1 MAVIDWLL
9 RKPHARSGAG
19 PKPAPTVARRTID
32 LGDRALPLAIR
43 TLRTARRM
51 TLRLAPDGSEARVT
65 LPPWGRIGEA
75 EAFARERSAWLARQ
89 LDTLQVA
96 EPPRAGGDLPYRGE
110 RLVIEWRA
118 DAPRKPVFDDGAI
131 LLGGPEA
138 SLPARL
144 QRWLEGEALRLIG
157 QDAAGYALAA
167 GVALPPLRLARARRR
182 WGSCAGDGTVRINW
196 RLVMA
201 PDAVRRSVV
210 AHEIAHLV
218 HFDHGPAFHALLT
231 ALYEGEIA
239 QANRWLKR
247 EGRSLY
253 VIFG

>member
-1 MAVIDWLL
+1 VAVIDWLL
-9 RKPHARSGAG
+9 RKPPQTKA
-19 PKPAPTVARRTID
+19 PAVARRTLD

-89 LDTLQVA
+89 LDALDIG
-96 EPPRAGGDLPYRGE
+96 EPPRAGGELPYRGE
-110 RLVIEWRA
+110 RLTIAWQV
-118 DAPRKPVFDDGAI
+118 DAQRKPVLDDGAI
-131 LLGGPEA
+131 VLGGPEA
-138 SLPARL
+138 SLTARL
-144 QRWLEGEALRLIG
+144 QRWLEDEALRLIG
-157 QDAAGYALAA
+157 EDAEGYAATA
-167 GVALPPLRLARARRR
+167 RVPVPPLRLARARRR
-182 WGSCAGDGTVRINW
+182 WGSCASDGTVRINW

-218 HFDHGPAFHALLT
+218 HFHHGPAFHA
-231 ALYEGEIA
+231 ALAAIYEGEIA

-247 EGRSLY
+247 EGRRLY
-253 VIFG
+253 VPFG